1 MIRSHADG
9 RKTPLGQP
17 PIGRDVDSLL
27 SLFAVLADSTFNESP
42 RRLTLLENVLN
53 FSELGLAEPIVC
65 AVTAAGYETATPIQA
80 QAIPLVISGCD
91 VLGVAQTGTGKT
103 AAFALP
109 ILHRLLQSAATRP
122 AQGRYDRR
130 KIRVLVLSPTRE
142 LAVQISES
150 FATYGQGSGLRQLV
164 VFGGVSQYHQVKEL
178 RAGVDILVAT
188 PGRLLDL
195 REQGFIDLSN
205 VEVLV
210 LDEADRMLDMGFLQ
224 SVRRIVA
231 DVPKERQTLFFSATM
246 PNDVR
251 QLADSMLCHP
261 QRVEITPVATT
272 AERIQQSVYFV
283 EKPNKVRLL
292 RHLLRQEGV
301 TRTLVFTK
309 TKHGADKVV
318 RMLEDSNFSADAI
331 HANRSQSQR
340 QRALTNFKS
349 GRTSVLVATDIAS
362 RGIDVDSIT
371 HVINYD
377 LPLEIDNYV
386 HRIGR
391 TARAGASGIAI
402 SFCSPEERGLLTSIE
417 RLIRQRLEQRHDL
430 PAFASEPP
438 RQAHSTGHADDRRA
452 NRGNDSLP
460 QTAAVV
466 QPRRA
471 FSDNGPPANHSARRP
486 NSAPRRPATPS
497 GESSGPPSRGPK
509 RPRRFGKPNG
519 FASSGR

>member
-1 MIRSHADG
+1 MSANWPTQCCAIRSG
-9 RKTPLGQP
+9 SRSLRWQP
-17 PIGRDVDSLL
+17 P
-27 SLFAVLADSTFNESP
+27 
-42 RRLTLLENVLN
+42 
-53 FSELGLAEPIVC
+53 
-65 AVTAAGYETATPIQA
+65 
-80 QAIPLVISGCD
+80 
-91 VLGVAQTGTGKT
+91 
-103 AAFALP
+103 
-109 ILHRLLQSAATRP
+109 QS
-122 AQGRYDRR
+122 
-130 KIRVLVLSPTRE
+130 
-142 LAVQISES
+142 
-150 FATYGQGSGLRQLV
+150 
-164 VFGGVSQYHQVKEL
+164 
-178 RAGVDILVAT
+178 
-188 PGRLLDL
+188 
-195 REQGFIDLSN
+195 
-205 VEVLV
+205 
-210 LDEADRMLDMGFLQ
+210 
-224 SVRRIVA
+224 
-231 DVPKERQTLFFSATM
+231 
-246 PNDVR
+246 
-251 QLADSMLCHP
+251 
-261 QRVEITPVATT
+261 
-272 AERIQQSVYFV
+272 RIQQSVYFV

-466 QPRRA
+466 QPPSLQRQW
-471 FSDNGPPANHSARRP
+471 PARESLGSP
-486 NSAPRRPATPS
+486 TEQCPAPS
-497 GESSGPPSRGPK
+497 GHSQR
-509 RPRRFGKPNG
+509 
-519 FASSGR
+519 

>member
-1 MIRSHADG
+1 M
-9 RKTPLGQP
+9 K
-17 PIGRDVDSLL
+17 
-27 SLFAVLADSTFNESP
+27 
-42 RRLTLLENVLN
+42 
-53 FSELGLAEPIVC
+53 FSDLGLAEPIVC
-65 AVTAAGYETATPIQA
+65 AVQAAGYEIPTPIQA

-91 VLGVAQTGTGKT
+91 LLGVAQTGTGKT

-109 ILHRLLQSAATRP
+109 ILHQLLQANRP
-122 AQGRYDRR
+122 PQGRGDRR

-142 LAVQISES
+142 LAVQIGES
-150 FATYGQGSGLRQLV
+150 FATYGNGTGLRQLV
-164 VFGGVSQYHQVKEL
+164 VFGGVSQYHQVKAL

-195 REQGFIDLSN
+195 REQGFIDLN
-205 VEVLV
+205 HVEVLV

-231 DVPKERQTLFFSATM
+231 DVPKARQTLFFSATM
-246 PNDVR
+246 PNDVS

-272 AERIQQSVYFV
+272 AERVQQSVYFV

-292 RHLLRQEGV
+292 RHLLRQDGV

-318 RMLEDSNFSADAI
+318 RMLEDSDFSADAI

-340 QRALTNFKS
+340 QRALTNFKT

-362 RGIDVDSIT
+362 RGIDVDGVT

-377 LPLEIDNYV
+377 LPMEIDNYV

-417 RLIRQRLEQRHDL
+417 RLIRQRLEVCNDL
-430 PAFASEPP
+430 PSSLAEAPRGAAHVEIRPP
-438 RQAHSTGHADDRRA
+438 R
-452 NRGNDSLP
+452 RGNDLRP
-460 QTAAVV
+460 ETAASKSVTK
-466 QPRRA
+466 PRRTL
-471 FSDNGPPANHSARRP
+471 SDNAASASHSARRS
-486 NSAPRRPATPS
+486 NGGNRRPTNS
-497 GESSGPPSRGPK
+497 TGDFSGPPSRGPR
-509 RPRRFGKPNG
+509 RPRRFGKPNR
-519 FASSGR
+519 FESSTR